1 MNSWEAEQLE
11 RLKKDYE
18 KQERELKEKLAKKKA
33 KLDAATRRLR
43 ARAAATERKQDTRRK
58 ILAGAWVLARA
69 AQDPEASRQL
79 TQGLDGFLER
89 DRDRALVHPWTQAHR
104 RRISQPGESDASS
117 RVGSGSDV
125 RSQDILQ
132 GIRVLLVTGVP
143 GQPRPPSGAQ

>member
-58 ILAGAWVLARA
+58 ILAGPGCSPAPTR
-69 AQDPEASRQL
+69 
-79 TQGLDGFLER
+79 T
-89 DRDRALVHPWTQAHR
+89 R
-104 RRISQPGESDASS
+104 RPRGSS
-117 RVGSGSDV
+117 RRGSMDS
-125 RSQDILQ
+125 SNA
-132 GIRVLLVTGVP
+132 TGTGHCSTLNP
-143 GQPRPPSGAQ
+143 GPQTPDKPSGRV

>member
-1 MNSWEAEQLE
+1 MDSWEAEQLE

-69 AQDPEASRQL
+69 AQDPEADRQL

-89 DRDRALVHPWTQAHR
+89 DRDRALFNLA
-104 RRISQPGESDASS
+104 
-117 RVGSGSDV
+117 
-125 RSQDILQ
+125 
-132 GIRVLLVTGVP
+132 
-143 GQPRPPSGAQ
+143 PRPTDAG